1 MEQSQSPSPDKKGK
15 LYIVGIGPG
24 CAGQMTGKA
33 IAAIRESEYVLGN
46 DTYMD
51 LIRPLLEGKKLTVSC
66 MGKELDRARRSVE
79 LAEHSIVSIVSGGD
93 PGVYGM
99 ASIVLEMAE
108 KMGAVV
114 DIEVLPGV
122 TAAGAA
128 ASRLGSP
135 LSGDFVVLSL
145 SDRLTPREIINQ
157 RLAAAFS
164 MGIPVVI
171 YNPRSHGR
179 PHHFME
185 AMEMAKKALGPD
197 APVGIVRNAF
207 REDEQA
213 IVTTTGNIG
222 DYEKDVDMHTTVI
235 VGGKESRI
243 WRTEH
248 GERIITPR
256 GYHHKYVY

>member
-1 MEQSQSPSPDKKGK
+1 MEQSPSPSPGRKGR

-24 CAGQMTGKA
+24 DTAQMTGRA

-46 DTYMD
+46 DTYMEM
-51 LIRPLLEGKKLTVSC
+51 ISPLLEGKKLTFSC
-66 MGKELDRARRSVE
+66 MGKELDRAGRSVE
-79 LAEHSIVSIVSGGD
+79 LARDSVVSIVSGGD

-108 KMGAVV
+108 KNGASV

-145 SDRLTPREIINQ
+145 SDRLTPREIIDR
-157 RLAAAFS
+157 RLSAAFS

-179 PHHFME
+179 PRHFME
-185 AMEMAKKALGPD
+185 AMAMAKSALGPD
-197 APVGIVRNAF
+197 VPVGVVKNAF
-207 REDEQA
+207 RPDERA
-213 IVTTTGNIG
+213 IVTTLGRIG
-222 DYEKDVDMHTTVI
+222 DYEDEVDMHTTVI
-235 VGGKESRI
+235 VGGSESRI
-243 WRTEH
+243 WRTEN

-256 GYHHKYVY
+256 GYHNKYIY

>member
-1 MEQSQSPSPDKKGK
+1 METSQSPSPASKGK

-24 CAGQMTGKA
+24 DTAQMTGKA

-46 DTYMD
+46 DTYMEQ
-51 LIRPLLEGKKLTVSC
+51 ISPLLDGKKITISC

-79 LAEHSIVSIVSGGD
+79 LAQHSVVSIVSGGD

-108 KMGAVV
+108 KMETVV
-114 DIEVLPGV
+114 DIEILPGV

-145 SDRLTPREIINQ
+145 SDRLTPKEIINQ
-157 RLAAAFS
+157 RLSAAFS

-185 AMEMAKKALGPD
+185 AMEMAKEKLGPD
-197 APVGIVRNAF
+197 VPVGIVRNAF

-213 IVTTTGNIG
+213 IVTTTGKIG
-222 DYEKDVDMHTTVI
+222 VHEGEVDMHTTVI
-235 VGGKESRI
+235 VGGAESRI
-243 WRTEH
+243 WRTED